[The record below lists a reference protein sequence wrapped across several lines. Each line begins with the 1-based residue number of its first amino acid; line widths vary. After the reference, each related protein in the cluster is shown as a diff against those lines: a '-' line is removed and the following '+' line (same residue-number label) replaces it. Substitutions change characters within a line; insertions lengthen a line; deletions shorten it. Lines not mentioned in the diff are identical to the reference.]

1 MNEESCRERWK
12 MLHLKRYEHKDKDK
26 LQRISESVMKFEDPI
41 NALTVEEMVERLP
54 KTRTNKDFLKIS
66 DEEKL

>member
-1 MNEESCRERWK
+1 
-12 MLHLKRYEHKDKDK
+12 
-26 LQRISESVMKFEDPI
+26 MKCEDPI

-66 DEEKL
+66 DEEKLKASFVNDKGEKDTPTSKKQQLKRRQK